1 MNEGCEIMKKRT
13 RQKFGKKVDIEELA
27 YQKEKNKKQN
37 FKKELKVATSSKF
50 SKKMKNYSEE
60 RRAQEAVTASR
71 ADAFARRGRA
81 GGRRGPRQDHDHGR
95 RVLFAGAFSGKPGRP
110 RRDSVRDARPELLRA
125 ADGR

>member
-1 MNEGCEIMKKRT
+1 MKKRT

-60 RRAQEAVTASR
+60 RRAQEADEKRKLDYLKVMDKLDNER
-71 ADAFARRGRA
+71 
-81 GGRRGPRQDHDHGR
+81 
-95 RVLFAGAFSGKPGRP
+95 
-110 RRDSVRDARPELLRA
+110 
-125 ADGR
+125 